1 MCNRVAYIRLDQ
13 EAQTGE
19 EGKGGG
25 GEGGRR
31 WGRPGTE
38 EGGRII
44 GLWGLLGL
52 KGVWSRVPE
61 QVSWPERDAYN
72 RGGGRG
78 LNLWAEAR
86 GRV

>member
-1 MCNRVAYIRLDQ
+1 M
-13 EAQTGE
+13 
-19 EGKGGG
+19 
-25 GEGGRR
+25 
-31 WGRPGTE
+31 

-52 KGVWSRVPE
+52 KGVWSGVPE
-61 QVSWPERDAYN
+61 QVSWPERDAHN
-72 RGGGRG
+72 RAGGRG

>member
-1 MCNRVAYIRLDQ
+1 MGQWQVA
-13 EAQTGE
+13 
-19 EGKGGG
+19 
-25 GEGGRR
+25 
-31 WGRPGTE
+31 
-38 EGGRII
+38 
-44 GLWGLLGL
+44 GLSACGVLLGL
-52 KGVWSRVPE
+52 KGVWSGVPE